1 MAKTGLLLLGLLLL
15 SSPTAPAKVVERLI
29 AVIDGEPYTLS
40 NLGAYAK
47 AKMSREF
54 PTGDLNQINAGDREV
69 LEQFITEKLLEA
81 EVREAGIKITD
92 DEIDQYIAQIKQRN
106 RLTDDDLKT
115 VLSREGQTI
124 ESYRTSVKTE
134 LEKSEIINRQVRKRV
149 NITNED
155 VERYY
160 KLNSKKYRSED
171 RVRLRHILLPL
182 KETATPDQVQSV
194 TEKSMELYKEIAAGK
209 DFAELARQFSQG
221 AGQADGG
228 DIGWISRGTL
238 VSGIEEIAF
247 EKLSVGQV
255 STPFRTSMGIHLV
268 KLEERQIG
276 AVLPLS
282 AVAAKIK
289 DELYAKALEERF
301 AKWLKTD
308 LRRKHRVDV
317 KLAGVVFKP
326 EDSQEGMVNSLMAK
340 STRSRRQ
347 EDRSFLSYLNPLS
360 YIVKEIPPEDED
372 PKSPLAGK
380 NIVSVFGIPL
390 FTKEAVEDVPDVLST
405 PPDKSPDKSK
415 EAGSSSATSGGFFS
429 SIVDTLNPFKR

>member
-1 MAKTGLLLLGLLLL
+1 MLKTGLLLFCLLALPP
-15 SSPTAPAKVVERLI
+15 SAPAKVVEQLI

-40 NLGAYAK
+40 NLGVYAK
-47 AKMSREF
+47 TKMGREF
-54 PTGDLNQINAGDREV
+54 PTGDLNQINSGDREV

-92 DEIDQYIAQIKQRN
+92 EEVDQYIAQIKQRN
-106 RLTDDDLKT
+106 RLSDDDLKT

-124 ESYRTSVKTE
+124 ESYRASVKTE
-134 LEKSEIINRQVRKRV
+134 LEKSEIISRQVRKKV

-155 VERYY
+155 IERYY
-160 KLNSKKYRSED
+160 NLNSKKYRSD
-171 RVRLRHILLPL
+171 DKVRLRHILLPL
-182 KETATPDQVQSV
+182 AESAAPAEVQAASDKAMDLHKQIAT
-194 TEKSMELYKEIAAGK
+194 GK
-209 DFAELARQFSQG
+209 DFADLARAFSQG

-228 DIGWISRGTL
+228 DIGWVKRGTL
-238 VSGIEEIAF
+238 ASGIEEIAF

-255 STPFRTSMGIHLV
+255 SMPFRTSMGFHLV
-268 KLEERQIG
+268 KLEERESG

-282 AVAAKIK
+282 ALAPRIK

-340 STRSRRQ
+340 STRSKRQ
-347 EDRSFLSYLNPLS
+347 DDRSFLSYLNPLS

-372 PKSPLAGK
+372 PNNPLTGK

-390 FTKEAVEDVPDVLST
+390 FTTAAVDDTPDVLSS
-405 PPDKSPDKSK
+405 PPDKSKD
-415 EAGSSSATSGGFFS
+415 AGSSEKSGGFFS